1 MTAAL
6 PRVVNAPTSLEHHN
20 AGIHTASGPVSNV
33 TSAELVLNP
42 ASRAWRRRLGALAW
56 AALEDLAL
64 AAHRS
69 EQGWVAPVGVRD
81 VASSIGVTKDTAAR
95 AIAALG
101 ALELV
106 VLQRVAGRDGRRRSG
121 YRLRLPDGL
130 EFRTCPNRRDVDFS
144 AMSGSCPTGEDR
156 NCPRRDDQENG
167 PVRPDSPPADQ
178 PTRQHLL
185 RPDTWKAVSDGPKHR
200 PSPDGAIQPTLFAP
214 ATATKADTC
223 RDIGRQSW

>member
-1 MTAAL
+1 MTAAV
-6 PRVVNAPTSLEHHN
+6 PRVVNAPTSREHHN
-20 AGIHTASGPVSNV
+20 PGIHKASVPVSNA
-33 TSAELVLNP
+33 TSAELVLTP

-64 AAHRS
+64 AAHGS
-69 EQGWVAPVGVRD
+69 EQGWVAPVGVRA

-101 ALELV
+101 AVEFV
-106 VLQRVAGRDGRRRSG
+106 VLQRVEGRDGRHRSG

-130 EFRTCPNRRDVDFS
+130 ELRTCPNRRDIGFS

-156 NCPRRDDQENG
+156 NCPKRDDPENG

-178 PTRQHLL
+178 PTRQHQL
-185 RPDTWKAVSDGPKHR
+185 RPDTGKAVSDRPEHR
-200 PSPDGAIQPTLFAP
+200 PSTDGAIQPTLFAP
-214 ATATKADTC
+214 AIAAKADTC
-223 RDIGRQSW
+223 RDIGRQPW